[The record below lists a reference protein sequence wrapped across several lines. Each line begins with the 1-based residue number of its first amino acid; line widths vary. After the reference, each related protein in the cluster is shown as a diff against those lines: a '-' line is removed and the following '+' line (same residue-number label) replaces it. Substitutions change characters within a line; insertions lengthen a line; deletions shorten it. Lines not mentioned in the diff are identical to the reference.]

1 MTFTMILK
9 THEENGILI
18 AEILLKEA
26 SLAEA
31 DKLKAEMIL
40 LIDTQPA
47 NILVDFGMIEYVDSS
62 FLGAMV
68 SSLKYAVAH
77 KTDISVVNL
86 EKDIYDLFTLI
97 RLDKVFKIYAD
108 KAEAIAELTKKQE

>member
-1 MTFTMILK
+1 MILR
-9 THEENGILI
+9 TRNENGVLI

-26 SLAEA
+26 SLAQA
-31 DKLKAEMIL
+31 DMLKAEMII
-40 LIDTQPA
+40 LIDSEPK
-47 NILVDFGMIEYVDSS
+47 NILVDFTAVEYVDSS

-77 KTDISVVNL
+77 HTDISVVNL

-97 RLDKVFKIYAD
+97 RLDKVFKIYTD
-108 KAEAIAELTKKQE
+108 KAEALAELNKK

>member
-1 MTFTMILK
+1 MILR

-26 SLAEA
+26 SLAQA
-31 DKLKAEMIL
+31 DKLKAEMIV
-40 LIDTQPA
+40 LIDSQPA
-47 NILVDFGMIEYVDSS
+47 NILVDFAAVEYVDSS

-77 KTDISVVNL
+77 KTDISVINL

-108 KAEAIAELTKKQE
+108 KPEAVAELNKK